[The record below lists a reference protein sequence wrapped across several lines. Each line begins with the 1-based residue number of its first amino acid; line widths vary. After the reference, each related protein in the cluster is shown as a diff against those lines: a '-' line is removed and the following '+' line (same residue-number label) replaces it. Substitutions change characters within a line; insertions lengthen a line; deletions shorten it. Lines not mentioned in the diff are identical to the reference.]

1 MDQQK
6 LDLILNAIE
15 DIKIDLK
22 DFKEETRTS
31 IKELSDR
38 LTKVEKY
45 LDNRHYL
52 WDTVGK
58 ILAGLASGGAI
69 VVVLLKIFGAL

>member
-6 LDLILNAIE
+6 LDSILSIVE
-15 DIKIDLK
+15 ELK
-22 DFKEETRTS
+22 ANFETHEETT
-31 IKELSDR
+31 KESMQDLSDR

-58 ILAGLASGGAI
+58 ILAGLASGGAVTI
-69 VVVLLKIFGAL
+69 ALLKVFGVF